1 MNDLKSVLQ
10 LLLSAEPITDLMEMK
25 DIQSLNPESGVKLLL
40 RSSEVYFPKEKKRSK
55 ILPDFWLCCLQS
67 CRFLVVLLLLLQ

>member
-10 LLLSAEPITDLMEMK
+10 LLLSAEPITNLMEMK
-25 DIQSLNPESGVKLLL
+25 DIQSLNPESGVNLLL

-55 ILPDFWLCCLQS
+55 ILPDFGC
-67 CRFLVVLLLLLQ
+67 VVYKAVDF